1 MTSADVNLDPTT
13 ETGKADWPVVGARV
27 HPETRRMLDV
37 AAGYLGMNRS
47 DLIVEA
53 SVARAHQVLLAH
65 GVSLEQFK
73 PAA

>member
-1 MTSADVNLDPTT
+1 MTSVDVNLDPAPD
-13 ETGKADWPVVGARV
+13 TGKSEWPVVGARV

-37 AAGYLGMNRS
+37 AAGYLGTNRS

-53 SVARAHQVLLAH
+53 SVARAHEVLRAH
-65 GVSLEQFK
+65 GVSLDQFK